1 MTDMNTVDNILEKV
15 DPKNRA
21 SIQEAASALIGLNNI
36 AEGDTVTITDGSTY
50 PYEGQTGK
58 VVSIDKATGMSKVK
72 FPNNENPVDMIT
84 SLLIPI
90 K

>member
-1 MTDMNTVDNILEKV
+1 MNSDIEKVINKV

-21 SIQEAASALIGLNNI
+21 SIQEAANALIGLNSVV
-36 AEGDTVTITDGSTY
+36 EGDTVTVTDDSTL

-58 VVSIDKATGMSKVK
+58 VITIDRNSGMAMVK
-72 FPNNENPVDMIT
+72 FPNAADPVPMMVN
-84 SLLIPI
+84 LLIPI